1 MRHLIV
7 PPTISDHNSRLG
19 GPADQGADGPGATY
33 FLKPLEMSDPVIN
46 SSVVI
51 AASVITLLVLFLPRV
66 VNSTTWR
73 ATVTPLASIIGSGF
87 LVLGPILKHGFGE
100 WGILVMGLLCGIAYL
115 FGEAIRFNIAQYEQY
130 KTQAGQGET
139 GSSGAVPSLAQRL
152 ESLASIALTIA
163 YVVSIAYY
171 LNLFG
176 AFAVSMTSVDDE
188 THARIVTTAALAFV
202 GGFGWLKGFSA
213 LERLEEGTVGLKLA
227 IICGLL
233 VGFVAFFIEQLRG
246 DGLYSSPDIP
256 FDWQTL
262 TVALGLVITVQGFET
277 SRYLGG
283 EFDAATRIRTM
294 KMSQWISTS
303 IYIVYIALTTYCFTD
318 DQVPESETG
327 IIGMT
332 RLVAPV
338 LPVLL
343 VVAALAAQFSAAV
356 ADTGGCGGLTEEV
369 TGGKV
374 KSGTAFLII
383 AAVGIALTWVADI
396 YSIIAYASRAF
407 AAYYTLQCAVA
418 AVLARRQNQTP
429 RALWYAVLSAFAV
442 CIVIFG
448 SPAE

>member
-1 MRHLIV
+1 
-7 PPTISDHNSRLG
+7 
-19 GPADQGADGPGATY
+19 
-33 FLKPLEMSDPVIN
+33 MSDPVVN
-46 SSVVI
+46 SIVVI
-51 AASVITLLVLFLPRV
+51 AATVIALFVLFMPRV
-66 VNSTTWR
+66 VNSDTWR

-100 WGILVMGLLCGIAYL
+100 WGVVVMGLLCGIAYL
-115 FGEAIRFNIAQYEQY
+115 FGEAIRYNIARYDA
-130 KTQAGQGET
+130 AGP
-139 GSSGAVPSLAQRL
+139 SAVPPLARRL
-152 ESLASIALTIA
+152 ESVASVSLSIA

-202 GGFGWLKGFSA
+202 GGFGWLRGFSA

-227 IICGLL
+227 IISGLL
-233 VGFVAFFIEQLRG
+233 VGFVAFFLEQLRG
-246 DGLYSSPDIP
+246 DGLYDSPPIALN
-256 FDWQTL
+256 WQSI

-277 SRYLGG
+277 SRYLGS
-283 EFDAATRIRTM
+283 EFDAGLRIRTM

-303 IYIVYIALTTYCFTD
+303 IYIVYIALTTFCFTD

-327 IIGMT
+327 IIEMT

-369 TGGKV
+369 THGKV
-374 KSGTAFLII
+374 KAGTAFLII
-383 AAVGIALTWVADI
+383 ASVGIALTWVADI

-407 AAYYTLQCAVA
+407 AAYYALQCSVACVFAVRHDGNR
-418 AVLARRQNQTP
+418 L
-429 RALWYAVLSAFAV
+429 RASWYAVLGTLAV
-442 CIVIFG
+442 GIVVFG